1 MKFIQTASI
10 IALAISLSACGQIV
24 DAGNVGIKIKNVGS
38 NTGVQRDPVTTGWQF
53 TGIGERIV
61 EYPVTQKV
69 YSFTKATTEQNGTN
83 EEIVFNDNT
92 GLSLSA
98 DVAVT
103 ARVQPN
109 KAPAL
114 YERYRMDINELVY
127 GPVRNAIRSAINAEA
142 EQMTSEQIYTGGK
155 TELLNRALARVQRE
169 YAGQG
174 LDILNLEW
182 IGSIRY
188 PQSVTNAITLKT
200 TKLQEAEAAKADEA
214 RATAQANAKIAE
226 AKGEAE
232 ATRIRG
238 EALRTNPQ
246 ILQQMWVEKWDGA
259 LPTYVGNGQ
268 TMMMVQPK

>member
-1 MKFIQTASI
+1 MKLVKAAL
-10 IALAISLSACGQIV
+10 IAAAAISLSACGQVV
-24 DAGNVGIKIKNVGS
+24 DAGNIGVKIKNIGT
-38 NTGVQRDPVTTGWQF
+38 NTGVQDAPVTTGWQF
-53 TGIGERIV
+53 VGLGERIV

-69 YSFTKATTEQNGTN
+69 YTFTHLKTEGSDVN

-92 GLSLSA
+92 GLSLAA

-109 KAPAL
+109 KAPSL
-114 YERYRMDINELVY
+114 YAKYRMDIDELIH

-142 EQMTSEQIYTGGK
+142 EKLSAEEIYTGGK
-155 TELLNRALARVQRE
+155 TDLLQRAMVRVQQH
-169 YAGQG
+169 YAAEG
-174 LDILNLEW
+174 IEVLNLEW
-182 IGSIRY
+182 VGSIRY
-188 PQSVTNAITLKT
+188 PRSVTDAITLKT

-246 ILQQMWVEKWDGA
+246 ILQQMWIEKWDGT
-259 LPTYVGNGQ
+259 LPSTVTGAN
-268 TMMMVQPK
+268 TMMMVSPK